1 MDITD
6 LENFDNNAYS
16 YQTRTVLQNEDELN
30 PE

>member
-6 LENFDNNAYS
+6 LEIVDNYEYS
-16 YQTRTVLQNEDELN
+16 YQTRTVQQNEDELN